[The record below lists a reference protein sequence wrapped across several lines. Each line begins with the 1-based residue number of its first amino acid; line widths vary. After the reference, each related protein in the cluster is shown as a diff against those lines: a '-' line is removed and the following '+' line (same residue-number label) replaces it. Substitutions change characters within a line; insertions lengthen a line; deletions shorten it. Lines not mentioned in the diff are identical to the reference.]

1 MSNHNLGQRHN
12 FPRCSIWSV
21 IPGHGSVQYSEC
33 YDIKIDKMLIE
44 ICWQCTVLVCCW
56 SHLRAGTLHCPLSP
70 LAEKAPELLV
80 SSAATGWLLDFW
92 SGIVFS
98 LHNVASS
105 SSSASSVLTPV
116 IMTIGVAMETRPQH
130 WNTQIPADIKQSNSA
145 VTSASRRTRQGE
157 VGQVYNS

>member
-21 IPGHGSVQYSEC
+21 IPGQGSVQYSEC
-33 YDIKIDKMLIE
+33 YDIKIDKMLIG
-44 ICWQCTVLVCCW
+44 ICWQCWYVAGHTWGLALSTVL
-56 SHLRAGTLHCPLSP
+56 SLS

-105 SSSASSVLTPV
+105 SSSATSVLTPV